1 MQWLSLRPTLEPLVG
16 DVPELLGTALAL
28 SDVANYESYLID
40 EEVTE
45 HAAMGA
51 MRKLSFSIKTNNSIV
66 SESIFSPRKNII
78 L

>member
-1 MQWLSLRPTLEPLVG
+1 MQWLSLQPTLEPLVG

-45 HAAMGA
+45 
-51 MRKLSFSIKTNNSIV
+51 LSLIHI
-66 SESIFSPRKNII
+66 
-78 L
+78 